1 MRDMN
6 QENNQVQKNKQ
17 LSLQSSRLASANF
30 YVALDGILI
39 ALALVLSYLESLLP
53 VFVAVPGVKIGL
65 ANIVTIFALRK
76 LGVKTALTISVIRV
90 ALAGVLFSGVITIAY
105 GLAGAFL
112 SIFIMTFSWK
122 VFKLGLLGG
131 SVLGAVAHN
140 SGQILMACL
149 LFGTSSLMYYMA
161 VLVVVGT
168 ISGVLVGV
176 AAGYIIKNVRL

>member
-1 MRDMN
+1 MN
-6 QENNQVQKNKQ
+6 QEHNQN
-17 LSLQSSRLASANF
+17 ANF

-53 VFVAVPGVKIGL
+53 VFVAVPGIKIGL

-76 LGVKTALTISVIRV
+76 LGFKTALTISVVRV
-90 ALAGVLFSGVITIAY
+90 VLAGVLFSGVITIAY
-105 GLAGAFL
+105 GLAGAIL
-112 SIFIMTFSWK
+112 SILAMTLSWK
-122 VFKLGLLGG
+122 LLKLRILGG

-140 SGQILMACL
+140 FGQILMACF
-149 LFGTSSLMYYMA
+149 LFGTTSLMYYMA
-161 VLVVVGT
+161 ILLIVGT